1 VNWTDSAGP
10 VDPVKQI
17 FTDDFTFDCVHPG
30 ATITHSCA
38 EGVQI
43 HFTNTGDSALEM
55 TVTKNGNVID
65 TVGVAAHGTADRTYT
80 MDEDETS
87 TYRVSGGGFDSG
99 AQQFTHDCVEAST
112 TTTSTTSTT
121 APTTTS
127 TPDTVAGEE
136 ITRGT
141 TLPRTGSSSTL
152 PMTTMA
158 GLLLMAGGLLLAAVN
173 RPMPATASATSR
185 RSRGR

>member
-10 VDPVKQI
+10 VDPVKEI
-17 FTDDFTFDCVHPG
+17 FTHGFTFDCVHPG
-30 ATITHSCA
+30 AAITHTCD

-43 HFTNTGDSALEM
+43 HFTNTGDSSLEM

-65 TVGVAAHGTADRTYT
+65 TVTVSANGSADRTYA
-80 MDEDETS
+80 MDEDETA

-99 AQQFTHDCVEAST
+99 DVQFTHDCVESST
-112 TTTSTTSTT
+112 TTTSTTTPS
-121 APTTTS
+121 TS
-127 TPDTVAGEE
+127 TSVPDTVAGEE

-173 RPMPATASATSR
+173 RPMPATASTTSQ